1 MLDYS
6 EKRDFLRMTMECPA
20 RFRVAGADRLEAG
33 VVKDLSG
40 NGISLLTDKPVAA
53 DAVIALEVMPGKTIT
68 PPLSAFVKV
77 VRCTQTEEGHYS
89 LACAIERVL
98 EEHEVGA
105 DFP

>member
-1 MLDYS
+1 
-6 EKRDFLRMTMECPA
+6 
-20 RFRVAGADRLEAG
+20 
-33 VVKDLSG
+33 
-40 NGISLLTDKPVAA
+40 
-53 DAVIALEVMPGKTIT
+53 VIALEVMPGKTIT